1 MSMTNNSSVYVY
13 TPNSLTSLER
23 PPNLF
28 NANSPVI
35 PDFTNVDVN
44 YITPKSSSSGKI
56 ITINGMGFL
65 KSDGSYNV
73 VGIGFLSIPDDGTS
87 FYSSIFSPPMSM
99 PNGTQEIIFDMNQ
112 LVGVNGFTF
121 SRYFGTQFGV
131 VVQDVNQY
139 ISYVN
144 SETIYTIDSE

>member
-1 MSMTNNSSVYVY
+1 MSMTNNSSVY
-13 TPNSLTSLER
+13 TPNSLTSLQR

-28 NANSPVI
+28 NENSQLI

-56 ITINGMGFL
+56 ITINGTGFL
-65 KSDGSYNV
+65 KSDGTYNV

-87 FYSSIFSPPMSM
+87 FYSSIFSPPISM
-99 PNGTQEIIFDMNQ
+99 PNGTQEIIFNMNE

-121 SRYFGTQFGV
+121 SRYIGTQFGV

-139 ISYVN
+139 ITYVN
-144 SETIYTIDSE
+144 SETIYTIDSG